1 MREALVSKSLCLDR
15 VARNCQELLNLWLSK
30 SYRMLACVSIMGEEP
45 GENSGVRL
53 RSTESQP
60 TYSTYRRRLGGLL
73 DEHYAS
79 LAL

>member
-1 MREALVSKSLCLDR
+1 
-15 VARNCQELLNLWLSK
+15 
-30 SYRMLACVSIMGEEP
+30 MLACVGYMDEEP

-60 TYSTYRRRLGGLL
+60 TGSIYSRRLGGVL

-79 LAL
+79 LTL